1 MILTVTLNPAIDKTM
16 TAHELNPGQVN
27 RMTGIREYAGGKGIN
42 VTKMLRQMDIPV
54 TGMGF
59 IGGFTGQFI
68 LNAMKDRGVLCQYTQ
83 VEGTTRT
90 SLNILSEDGYVTEIL
105 EPGTAVSDTE
115 RENFMAAF
123 RKNIRDCSTAVFS
136 GSLPDGIPSD
146 FYAGLIRIAKEYGKK
161 TVLDT
166 SGEALAE
173 GVKACPWMIKPN
185 AKELEYLVGRPLR
198 SEKEI
203 AAAADALQEAGIPHV
218 VVTRG
223 SRGMLTVLN
232 GEKGKEILR
241 VTVPDVNVVNTVGS
255 GDVAVAVLTAELCEQ
270 PGEITDRIMEH
281 AMLRAAA
288 VSSANVTT
296 MESGVAPLA
305 TADAL
310 MQEVKAERIPL

>member
-146 FYAGLIRIAKEYGKK
+146 FYAGLIRIAKEFIAKHPDIKAIMLECTGMQPFARAIQREVDLPVFSWGTLLDYAWSCVAHRDYYGH
-161 TVLDT
+161 
-166 SGEALAE
+166 
-173 GVKACPWMIKPN
+173 I
-185 AKELEYLVGRPLR
+185 
-198 SEKEI
+198 
-203 AAAADALQEAGIPHV
+203 
-218 VVTRG
+218 
-223 SRGMLTVLN
+223 
-232 GEKGKEILR
+232 
-241 VTVPDVNVVNTVGS
+241 
-255 GDVAVAVLTAELCEQ
+255 
-270 PGEITDRIMEH
+270 
-281 AMLRAAA
+281 
-288 VSSANVTT
+288 
-296 MESGVAPLA
+296 
-305 TADAL
+305 
-310 MQEVKAERIPL
+310 